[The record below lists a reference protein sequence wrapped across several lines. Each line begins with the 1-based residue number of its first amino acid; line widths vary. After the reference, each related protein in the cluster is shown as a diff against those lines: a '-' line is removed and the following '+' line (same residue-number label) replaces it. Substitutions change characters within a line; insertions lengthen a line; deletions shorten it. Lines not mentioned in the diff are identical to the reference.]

1 MGIGGACDFSLGDL
15 ERVVRIAAL
24 TDKRDFSLRLRRSLV
39 VLPTEGGF
47 MSEERGL
54 PRIGDHA
61 PDFSAVTT
69 QQTDFNF
76 SVWQEQR
83 WVVLF
88 SHPADFTPVC
98 TTELIAFG
106 QLNEQ
111 FRQRGVKL
119 IGLSVDS
126 IHAHLAWLRNIH
138 DKMGATIPFPMIA
151 DVDMRVAKLY
161 GMIHANA
168 SSTATVRAVFIIDP
182 KRVIRALLYYP
193 LNAGR
198 NVDEILRLVTAL
210 QTTDRFACA
219 TPANWR
225 EGEKVVVPPPK
236 TVQEVD
242 EVLAKTEYE
251 HRDFYLA
258 LKDASPAATAKPV
271 EVTVPKPAEAAAP
284 EPAKPE
290 PAKPE
295 PAQPAESTPST

>member
-1 MGIGGACDFSLGDL
+1 
-15 ERVVRIAAL
+15 
-24 TDKRDFSLRLRRSLV
+24 
-39 VLPTEGGF
+39 

-54 PRIGDHA
+54 PRIGDPA

-69 QQTDFNF
+69 QHTDFSF
-76 SVWQEQR
+76 SAWQEQH

-98 TTELIAFG
+98 TTELVAFA
-106 QLNEQ
+106 QLYDQ

-126 IHAHLAWLRNIH
+126 IYAHLAWLRNIH
-138 DKMGATIPFPMIA
+138 EKMGATIPFPMIA
-151 DVDMRVAKLY
+151 DADMRVAKLY
-161 GMIHANA
+161 GMIHPNA
-168 SSTATVRAVFIIDP
+168 SSTVTVRAVFIIDP
-182 KRVIRALLYYP
+182 KRVIRALVYYP

-198 NVDEILRLVTAL
+198 NVDEIFRLVTAL
-210 QTTDRFACA
+210 QTTERFACS

-242 EVLAKTEYE
+242 QALAKTEYE

-258 LKDASPAATAKPV
+258 LKDVSKPAAS
-271 EVTVPKPAEAAAP
+271 KPAEGAVPTPAVAP
-284 EPAKPE
+284 VAKPAE
-290 PAKPE
+290 SKTS
-295 PAQPAESTPST
+295 QPAESASSA

>member
-1 MGIGGACDFSLGDL
+1 
-15 ERVVRIAAL
+15 
-24 TDKRDFSLRLRRSLV
+24 
-39 VLPTEGGF
+39 

-76 SVWQEQR
+76 SVWQEQH

-98 TTELIAFG
+98 TTELMAFA
-106 QLNEQ
+106 QVSDQ

-126 IHAHLAWLRNIH
+126 IYAHLAWLRNIH

-151 DVDMRVAKLY
+151 DVDMRVSKLY

-198 NVDEILRLVTAL
+198 NVDEIFRLVTAL

-219 TPANWR
+219 TPANWQ

-236 TVQEVD
+236 TIQEVD
-242 EVLAKTEYE
+242 QTLAKTEYE

-258 LKDASPAATAKPV
+258 LKDVTPAPTVKSAD
-271 EVTVPKPAEAAAP
+271 VTVSKPAQA
-284 EPAKPE
+284 EPANPE
-290 PAKPE
+290 SS
-295 PAQPAESTPST
+295 QPAENTQST

>member
-1 MGIGGACDFSLGDL
+1 
-15 ERVVRIAAL
+15 
-24 TDKRDFSLRLRRSLV
+24 
-39 VLPTEGGF
+39 

-54 PRIGDHA
+54 PRIGDPA

-98 TTELIAFG
+98 TTELMAFA
-106 QLNEQ
+106 QLNDQ
-111 FRQRGVKL
+111 FRQRGAKL

-138 DKMGATIPFPMIA
+138 DTMGATIPFPLIA
-151 DVDMRVAKLY
+151 DVDMHVAKLY

-182 KRVIRALLYYP
+182 KRIIRALLYYP

-210 QTTDRFACA
+210 QTADRYACA

-242 EVLAKTEYE
+242 QVLANTEYE

-258 LKDASPAATAKPV
+258 LKDVSSAVASKPA
-271 EVTVPKPAEAAAP
+271 EVTVSKPAEAAAP
-284 EPAKPE
+284 KLAEPE
-290 PAKPE
+290 SS
-295 PAQPAESTPST
+295 QPAGSTPSA

>member
-1 MGIGGACDFSLGDL
+1 
-15 ERVVRIAAL
+15 
-24 TDKRDFSLRLRRSLV
+24 
-39 VLPTEGGF
+39 

-76 SVWQEQR
+76 SVWQEQH

-98 TTELIAFG
+98 TTELMAFA
-106 QLNEQ
+106 QVSEQ

-198 NVDEILRLVTAL
+198 NVEEILRLVTAL
-210 QTTDRFACA
+210 QTTDRFVCA

-242 EVLAKTEYE
+242 QVLAKSEYE

-258 LKDASPAATAKPV
+258 LKDVSAAATTKPA
-271 EVTVPKPAEAAAP
+271 EVTVPKPAEASVP

-290 PAKPE
+290 PS
-295 PAQPAESTPST
+295 QPAESTSST